1 MHKYLYIGNPMI
13 YVTNYV
19 QIRFVSK
26 DEKIWRKKKQI
37 SEALSYCQ
45 SVATL
50 FHVVFKPLPNQ

>member
-45 SVATL
+45 SV
-50 FHVVFKPLPNQ
+50 